1 LFWIIRYGASVS
13 QLRQESIAPR
23 GARTTRGPAVGFGWA
38 LMNAKDSAMAGAR
51 ERAHNPPPAMRRAI
65 PIVALLLTLAGCA
78 GLFGT
83 ATRQGVSSSLVDY
96 LYPKGEPPP
105 AQTGAV
111 PHLQLPLKVG
121 VAFVPSSYSG
131 DLALP
136 ESERIR
142 LLNDVKARFMGRD
155 FIEEIAVI
163 PEAYLRSSRGFES
176 LEQTARLYGLDV
188 MALVSYDQVSHS
200 DERTAAL
207 LYWTIVGAYTIRGN
221 QNDVQTFVDTAVF
234 DIPTRTLL
242 FRAPGVS
249 QAKSSSTLVGLER
262 DLRATQQQGFEQA
275 MVDMTANLDRELS
288 VFKERI
294 RTDGSVRVTRAQS
307 SGGGGGATGLASLL
321 LLGGLLLA
329 AFRRRR
335 ATA

>member
-1 LFWIIRYGASVS
+1 
-13 QLRQESIAPR
+13 
-23 GARTTRGPAVGFGWA
+23 
-38 LMNAKDSAMAGAR
+38 MK
-51 ERAHNPPPAMRRAI
+51 RAI
-65 PIVALLLTLAGCA
+65 PIVACLLALAGCA
-78 GLFGT
+78 GLLGT
-83 ATRQGVSSSLVDY
+83 STRQGVSSSLVDY

-105 AQTGAV
+105 AQTGGI

-121 VAFVPSSYSG
+121 IAFVPSSYSG

-142 LLNDVKARFMGRD
+142 MLDDVKARFMGRD

-200 DERTAAL
+200 DERTSSL
-207 LYWTIVGAYTIRGN
+207 LYWTIVGAYTIKGN
-221 QNDVQTFVDTAVF
+221 KNDVQTFVDTAVF

-242 FRAPGVS
+242 FRAPGISKVGS
-249 QAKSSSTLVGLER
+249 TSTLVGLER

-275 MVDMTANLDRELS
+275 MADMTANLDKELS
-288 VFKERI
+288 AFKERI
-294 RTDGSVRVTRAQS
+294 RTDGSVRVTRAES
-307 SGGGGGATGLASLL
+307 SGGGGATGLASLL
-321 LLGGLLLA
+321 LLGGLLLGA
-329 AFRRRR
+329 SRRRR
-335 ATA
+335 AAA